1 MLMRYSHFVWGVLQP
16 LGAWGLLV
24 AAILDAAAFAIPVD
38 FAFAG
43 YVYANPAKIWLY
55 IIATATGSTLGCL
68 VPYGIGRAGGEL
80 VLLNHIDRRR
90 FERMRDRFE
99 NQEFFA
105 MMIPAMLPPPT
116 PLKLFLL
123 SAGVFNMRTDLFLLS
138 VFTGRIIRFV
148 VFGYLVVHF
157 GPGIIGMVVQVMA
170 HHLIW
175 VLALFAVLIAL
186 GVSHMMLRNS
196 RSSAKTEP
204 PEAA

>member
-1 MLMRYSHFVWGVLQP
+1 MRYSHFVWGVLQP
-16 LGAWGLLV
+16 LGAWGLLF

-43 YVYANPAKIWLY
+43 YVYANPAQIWLY
-55 IIATATGSTLGCL
+55 VIATAIGSTLGCL

-80 VLLNHIDRRR
+80 LLLNHIDRKR
-90 FERMRDRFE
+90 FEHMRDRFE

-123 SAGVFNMRTDLFLLS
+123 SAGVFEMRTYLFLLS
-138 VFTGRIIRFV
+138 VFSGRIIRFV
-148 VFGYLVVHF
+148 VFGFLVVRF
-157 GPGIIGMVVQVMA
+157 GPGIIGMVTQVMA

-175 VLALFAVLIAL
+175 VLAIFAVLIAL